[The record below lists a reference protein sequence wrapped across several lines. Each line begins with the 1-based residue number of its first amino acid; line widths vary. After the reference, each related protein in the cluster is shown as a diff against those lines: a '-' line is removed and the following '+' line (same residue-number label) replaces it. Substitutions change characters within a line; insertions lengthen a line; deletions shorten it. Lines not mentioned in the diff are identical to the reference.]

1 MRALHRYIRALIV
14 LHRTF
19 AMLPIGQRLH
29 TAIRF
34 HTAPFFRVVERVP
47 AGARVLEIGAGHG
60 VFSCLALDAGAAAVV
75 AVEPDLRKAFG
86 TRRAFHFVAGYDEA
100 IRGTFDAVAMLDVLY
115 TIPKEEWN
123 PLLGRIA
130 ARVKPGGVFLL
141 KEMDPRKRLKNAW
154 NRLQETI
161 AIRIVGLTM
170 ANAIVFEE
178 PAAMIARLRAAGF
191 ASVDVVPVDRG
202 YLHPHLLYV
211 ARRA

>member
-1 MRALHRYIRALIV
+1 MSFSAGTMRAVRQYIRALIV

-19 AMLPIGQRLH
+19 AVLPIGQRLH

-34 HTAPFFRVVERVP
+34 HTAPFLRIVERVP
-47 AGARVLEIGAGHG
+47 AGARLLEIGAGHG
-60 VFSCLALDAGAAAVV
+60 VFSCLAVDAGAAAVV

-86 TRRAFHFVAGYDEA
+86 PHRAFDFVAGYDDA
-100 IRGTFDAVAMLDVLY
+100 IRGTFDGVAMLDVLY

-123 PLLGRIA
+123 PLLARIA
-130 ARVKPGGVFLL
+130 SRVRPGGLSLL

-170 ANAIVFEE
+170 AI
-178 PAAMIARLRAAGF
+178 
-191 ASVDVVPVDRG
+191 
-202 YLHPHLLYV
+202 
-211 ARRA
+211 